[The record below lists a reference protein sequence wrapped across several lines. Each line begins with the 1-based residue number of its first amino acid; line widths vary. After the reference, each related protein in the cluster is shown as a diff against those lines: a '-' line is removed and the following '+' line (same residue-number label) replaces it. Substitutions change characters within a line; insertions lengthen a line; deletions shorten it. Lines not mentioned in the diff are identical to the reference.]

1 MRPWWWWR
9 GGVSRVEKKKSIKI
23 ISIYSFR
30 RSEDGKEL
38 AMEALPVREDLAL
51 PVPEGP
57 DKLSLNN
64 VINHS
69 TGPLALP
76 HKESKHT
83 NNYTL

>member
-1 MRPWWWWR
+1 MKVQ
-9 GGVSRVEKKKSIKI
+9 GGRKKNQSKS
-23 ISIYSFR
+23 SLFLLPLGR
-30 RSEDGKEL
+30 REG
-38 AMEALPVREDLAL
+38 AMEALPVKEWPLL

-64 VINHS
+64 VINHC

>member
-1 MRPWWWWR
+1 MRVQ
-9 GGVSRVEKKKSIKI
+9 GGEKKKSIKI
-23 ISIYSFR
+23 ISVYSFR
-30 RSEDGKEL
+30 RLEDGKEL
-38 AMEALPVREDLAL
+38 AMETLPVREWPPL

-64 VINHS
+64 VINHGA
-69 TGPLALP
+69 GPLALP

>member
-1 MRPWWWWR
+1 MVVDGGGFGR
-9 GGVSRVEKKKSIKI
+9 GGGVEKKSIKI
-23 ISIYSFR
+23 ISIYPFQH
-30 RSEDGKEL
+30 SEDGKEL
-38 AMEALPVREDLAL
+38 AMEALPVREYLVL

-64 VINHS
+64 VIHHGA
-69 TGPLALP
+69 GPLALP